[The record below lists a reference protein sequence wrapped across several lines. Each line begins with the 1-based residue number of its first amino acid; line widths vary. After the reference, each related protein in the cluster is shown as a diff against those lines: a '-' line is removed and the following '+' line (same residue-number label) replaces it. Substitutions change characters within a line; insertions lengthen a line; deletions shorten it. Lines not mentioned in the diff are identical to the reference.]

1 MSFVLAAPDAVI
13 AAASDIGGIGSS
25 ISAANAAAA
34 VPTTGVLAAAADEVS
49 AQIAALFSTHGEGY
63 QKLSAQLATFHD
75 QFALALNSGASQ
87 YAAAEASAVQNL
99 VSAVN
104 APAEKLLGQSIIGSG
119 SAAGGNVV
127 SNAIGGFQ
135 SIFQASGGPGAL
147 GSRIA
152 AATSAVTNA
161 LQALPTGA
169 ARAVTAA
176 SALLQS
182 AGVTGVA
189 GAAAA
194 LPAAAFGDGI
204 KSLYLAIEPWVAYG
218 FDLASYAAGWVP
230 WIGWIVAPQIQFFYN
245 WIEPMVQSGLFNILD
260 WLGGSISFSQGL
272 NNFLNVAWNETWQ
285 FFYDEF
291 YWVFGS
297 ILPPLPPLPP
307 WPF

>member
-1 MSFVLAAPDAVI
+1 M
-13 AAASDIGGIGSS
+13 
-25 ISAANAAAA
+25 
-34 VPTTGVLAAAADEVS
+34 
-49 AQIAALFSTHGEGY
+49 
-63 QKLSAQLATFHD
+63 
-75 QFALALNSGASQ
+75 
-87 YAAAEASAVQNL
+87 
-99 VSAVN
+99 
-104 APAEKLLGQSIIGSG
+104 
-119 SAAGGNVV
+119 

-135 SIFQASGGPGAL
+135 SIFQATGGSGAL
-147 GSRIA
+147 GRSHCCRNKRRYQRPSA
-152 AATSAVTNA
+152 AAHRRSACCDRC
-161 LQALPTGA
+161 QRA
-169 ARAVTAA
+169 AAIRWRHWRR
-176 SALLQS
+176 
-182 AGVTGVA
+182 

-204 KSLYLAIEPWVAYG
+204 KSLYNAIEPWVAYG

-230 WIGWIVAPQIQFFYN
+230 YIGWIVAPQIQFFYN